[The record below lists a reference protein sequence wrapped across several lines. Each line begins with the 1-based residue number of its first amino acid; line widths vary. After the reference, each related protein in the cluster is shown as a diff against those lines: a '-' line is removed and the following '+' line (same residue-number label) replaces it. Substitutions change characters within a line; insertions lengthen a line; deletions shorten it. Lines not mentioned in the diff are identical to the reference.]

1 MVGSRTATAAVVGAA
16 SLAATVGLY
25 LYTGSLF
32 VFVLLPFVPFLF
44 SARGR
49 ESGTDPETEAGTE
62 AGARAATT
70 DAGERTVRAC
80 PRCEF
85 RTRNG
90 DFEYCPRDGSRL
102 REERPDG
109 TDR

>member
-1 MVGSRTATAAVVGAA
+1 MVGSRTVTAAVVGAA
-16 SLAATVGLY
+16 SLAASVGLY

-32 VFVLLPFVPFLF
+32 VFFLLPFVPFLF
-44 SARGR
+44 SGRGR
-49 ESGTDPETEAGTE
+49 ESERETKTETEA
-62 AGARAATT
+62 
-70 DAGERTVRAC
+70 DAGERAVRTC

-85 RTRNG
+85 HTRKA

-102 REERPDG
+102 RETRPDR

>member
-1 MVGSRTATAAVVGAA
+1 MVGSRTVTAAVVGAA
-16 SLAATVGLY
+16 SLAASVGLY

-32 VFVLLPFVPFLF
+32 VFFLLPFVPFLF
-44 SARGR
+44 SGRGR
-49 ESGTDPETEAGTE
+49 DSERETETE
-62 AGARAATT
+62 RETGA
-70 DAGERTVRAC
+70 DADERTVRTC

-85 RTRNG
+85 HTRNA

-102 REERPDG
+102 REKRSDG